1 MNHHE
6 DPRLKRY
13 SLPGYRALES
23 LALNLRWAW
32 SHAADKVW
40 ETLDPELW
48 KITQNPWVVLQTVSV
63 EKLKAALSDADFP
76 TLVEEFVASNRTAEE
91 APAWFQKQF
100 PDPPLKSIAYF
111 SMEYMLCEALP
122 IYSGGLGNV
131 AGDQLKAA
139 SDLGVPVYAVGLL
152 YQEGYFRQVIDLD
165 GTQQALYPFNDP
177 GQLPITP
184 LRTDSGE
191 WLRIRAIFPG
201 FSIWLRTWHV
211 KVGRVHLFLL
221 DSNDPA
227 NLPIHRGIT
236 GELYGGGS
244 ETRLKQE
251 LILGIGGWRLLEAL
265 DIHPEVCHLNEGH
278 AAFAT
283 LERARHWMEKHA
295 CSFQAALET
304 TRAGN
309 LFTTHTAVPAGFD
322 RFELDL
328 LKKYLQHYAET
339 ELKISWSD
347 FLKLGQINHS
357 NPNEPFNMAFLAIRG
372 SGAMNGVSAL
382 HEKVSKALFAD
393 LFPRWPEEE
402 VPVGHVTNGVHAPSW
417 DSVEAD
423 RLWSETCGK
432 ERWLGPTEILTD
444 QMHCAQDDQI
454 WRMRNVERKKLVEY
468 IRQRYSRQLSS
479 IGASADEI
487 ERAKHIFDPGTLT
500 LGFARRFATYKR
512 PNLLLRDKQR
522 LIKLLTRTDKPVQ
535 LVIAGKAHPADQP
548 GKELIREWFE
558 FTMLPEVRD
567 RVVFLSDYDMH
578 MTEHL
583 VQGVDIWLNTPRRP
597 WEACGTSG
605 MKILVNGGLNLSELD
620 GWWAEAYTP
629 EVGFAI
635 GDGAEHPASDELD
648 RHEAEEL
655 FRILE
660 QEVIPT
666 FYDRNSEGIPKAWIQ
681 KIRSSMAHLT
691 PLYSSNRSVREYT
704 ERYYVPLAK
713 NFLERQNE
721 GEKIL
726 SWRVNIEQ
734 NWHNLRFGPLE
745 VKSQD
750 GQYVFSQACYLDS
763 IPQEAVQ
770 VTLFANPAIHIPMKY
785 VKELS
790 GSPGMHVYEATVSS
804 DRPASDFTPRI
815 IPFYPGVAT
824 PLECSL
830 IFWER

>member
-1 MNHHE
+1 MNHQE

-13 SLPGYRALES
+13 SLPGYRALEN
-23 LALNLRWAW
+23 LALNLRWSW

-48 KITQNPWVVLQTVSV
+48 RITQNPWVVLQTVSI
-63 EKLKAALSDADFP
+63 EKLKSALSDADFP
-76 TLVEEFVASNRTAEE
+76 TLVEEFVESNRTAEE
-91 APAWFQKQF
+91 SPAWFQRQF

-139 SDLGVPVYAVGLL
+139 SDLGIPVYAIGLL
-152 YQEGYFRQVIDLD
+152 YQEGYFRQMIDLN

-184 LRTDSGE
+184 LRTDGGE
-191 WLRIRAIFPG
+191 WLRVRADFPG

-221 DSNDPA
+221 DSNDAA

-236 GELYGGGS
+236 GELYGGGT

-265 DIHPEVCHLNEGH
+265 DIHPDVCHLNEGH
-278 AAFAT
+278 AAFAI
-283 LERARHWMEKHA
+283 LERARHLMSKLG
-295 CSFQAALET
+295 CSFPAALET

-322 RFELDL
+322 LFEPAL
-328 LKKYLQHYAET
+328 LSKYLKNYAET
-339 ELKISWSD
+339 DLKISWDD
-347 FLKLGQINHS
+347 FLRLGRMDPY

-372 SGAMNGVSAL
+372 SGAINGVSAL
-382 HEKVSKALFAD
+382 HEKVSKSLFSH
-393 LFPRWPEEE
+393 LFPRWPEQE

-417 DSVEAD
+417 DSAEAD

-432 ERWLGPTEILTD
+432 ERWLGTTETLTEK
-444 QMHCAQDDQI
+444 MCAAKDEKI
-454 WRMRNVERKKLVEY
+454 WNMRNLERKKLVEY
-468 IRQRYSRQLSS
+468 IRNRYSRQLAS
-479 IGASADEI
+479 IGAPLEEV
-487 ERAKHIFDPGTLT
+487 ERAKHVFDPGTLT

-512 PNLLLRDKQR
+512 PNLLLRDQTR
-522 LIKLLTRTDKPVQ
+522 LIQLLTRKDKPVQ
-535 LVIAGKAHPADQP
+535 LVIAGKAHPADEP
-548 GKELIREWFE
+548 GKALIREWFE
-558 FTMLPEVRD
+558 FTKNPLIRD

-578 MTEHL
+578 VTEHL
-583 VQGVDIWLNTPRRP
+583 VQGVDVWLNTPRRP

-605 MKILVNGGLNLSELD
+605 MKILVNGGINLSELD
-620 GWWAEAYTP
+620 GWWAEAYAP

-635 GDGAEHPASDELD
+635 GDGAEHPASEALD
-648 RHEAEEL
+648 THEAEEL
-655 FRILE
+655 FQMLE
-660 QEVIPT
+660 QSVIPP
-666 FYDRNSEGIPKAWIQ
+666 FYERNSEGIPQSWIQ
-681 KIRSSMAHLT
+681 KIRLSMAHLT

-704 ERYYVPLAK
+704 ERYYVPLSK
-713 NFLERQNE
+713 KYHEREGE
-721 GEKIL
+721 GEKIH
-726 SWRVNIEQ
+726 SWRTLLEQ

-745 VKSQD
+745 IHSDQEKHL
-750 GQYVFSQACYLDS
+750 FSQACYLDS

-770 VTLFANPAIHIPMKY
+770 VSLFANPDISIPMKY
-785 VKELS
+785 IKELQ
-790 GSPGMHVYEATVSS
+790 GSPGMHVYEVSVPN
-804 DRPASDFTPRI
+804 DRPAADYTPRI
-815 IPFYPGVAT
+815 TPFYPGVSI
-824 PLECSL
+824 PLECPL
-830 IFWER
+830 IFWES